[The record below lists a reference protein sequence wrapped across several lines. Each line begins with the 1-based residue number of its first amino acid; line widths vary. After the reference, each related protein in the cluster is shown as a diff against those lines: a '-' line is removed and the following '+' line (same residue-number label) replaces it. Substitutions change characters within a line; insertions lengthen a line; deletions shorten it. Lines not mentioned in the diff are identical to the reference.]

1 MTATPA
7 PAPAGAINA
16 EAALSDEILQA
27 ARGIV
32 ERNDSYFERQSWS
45 GAGKKNLPLLIL
57 LDYLIGACEP
67 LANAVA
73 DNAWDD
79 TCPIPADGA
88 KRLAEDLHRIAD
100 TISAAAAAPDASAWS
115 LPSCTGKELV

>member
-1 MTATPA
+1 MTATSA
-7 PAPAGAINA
+7 PTRAINA
-16 EAALSDEILQA
+16 EGALSDQILQA
-27 ARGIV
+27 ARAIV
-32 ERNDSYFERQSWS
+32 ERDDTYYERQAWK

-57 LDYLIGACEP
+57 LDQLIGACEP

-100 TISAAAAAPDASAWS
+100 TISAAAAAPDASTWS